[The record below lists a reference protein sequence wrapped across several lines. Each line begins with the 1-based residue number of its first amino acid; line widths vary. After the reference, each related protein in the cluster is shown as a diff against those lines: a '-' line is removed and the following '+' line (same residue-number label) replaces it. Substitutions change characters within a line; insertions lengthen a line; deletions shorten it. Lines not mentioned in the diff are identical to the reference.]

1 MRRTLLACFL
11 SWNAVWVS
19 AQTPSTQSND
29 EARKNASAH
38 FGPFYVTPAFH
49 LKELGVDTNVFNE
62 AGEQKSDFMFNFSPK
77 ADVWVAMARRAL
89 ITTTVATDLVWY
101 KKYDS
106 ERSVDPQASVR
117 AEIYL
122 QRLTLFGQGEYLNTR
137 QRLNYEIDLRTRH
150 VENNFEAGV
159 EYRLTPK
166 LSLSV
171 SGRRADLRFDDDA
184 VFLGTSLQETLNQD
198 TTGFNAAI
206 KLKLTPLTTL
216 LVRGERFTDEFPFS
230 PERDTDSIRVMPGV
244 EFKPRAL
251 LNGSAFV
258 GFRKFTPKDAHGVS
272 GVHRPRREPR
282 PVLHAPRRDDVRR
295 QLRARR
301 ELLVRAAAAV
311 LPVGQ
316 RGRVR
321 APGAR
326 PQVRRAGLHRPR
338 RLRVP
343 RPAGRGAGCR
353 RAASARRQGGH
364 DVELRGQPGLPAGPA
379 DPHRLRRFLLGARVH
394 DRLVPRLR
402 RPPHRDVGHLRV
414 LVMQST
420 QILRQIP
427 RNF

>member
-1 MRRTLLACFL
+1 MALLRRALLACFL

-29 EARKNASAH
+29 EARKNASVH

-101 KKYDS
+101 KKYDT

-171 SGRRADLRFDDDA
+171 SG
-184 VFLGTSLQETLNQD
+184 
-198 TTGFNAAI
+198 
-206 KLKLTPLTTL
+206 
-216 LVRGERFTDEFPFS
+216 
-230 PERDTDSIRVMPGV
+230 
-244 EFKPRAL
+244 
-251 LNGSAFV
+251 
-258 GFRKFTPKDAHGVS
+258 
-272 GVHRPRREPR
+272 
-282 PVLHAPRRDDVRR
+282 
-295 QLRARR
+295 LRAAP
-301 ELLVRAAAAV
+301 EVR
-311 LPVGQ
+311 
-316 RGRVR
+316 
-321 APGAR
+321 
-326 PQVRRAGLHRPR
+326 
-338 RLRVP
+338 
-343 RPAGRGAGCR
+343 
-353 RAASARRQGGH
+353 
-364 DVELRGQPGLPAGPA
+364 
-379 DPHRLRRFLLGARVH
+379 
-394 DRLVPRLR
+394 
-402 RPPHRDVGHLRV
+402 
-414 LVMQST
+414 
-420 QILRQIP
+420 
-427 RNF
+427 